1 MNYTYQLYLCI
12 TLFLLLTGRA
22 FSQQTSH
29 CQNTASPIGINL
41 SLWKKIATQPNDTIG
56 QTVFNLGM
64 VSTMNQLNGIGLNIL
79 GSKVKRNAN
88 GLQVSG
94 ITQIVNEQS
103 NGISLAGLVNIK
115 GLDMNGISF
124 AGITNIT
131 GLTTNGITIGGLIN
145 FTGKR
150 AAGLQL
156 AGIGNITGESSSG
169 ISIGGLINVTGNDM
183 HGIQLSGIMNISTQ
197 SRGAQLAPVNVTV
210 KGKGV
215 QVGLVNYYQEQF
227 DGIQLG
233 LVNANK
239 NTHIQLMAYGGSRAK
254 INLAVRFKNELFY
267 TILGTGSPYLDFDDK
282 YSGSLFYRAGM
293 EIPLYKKLVF
303 SGDMGYQHIE
313 TFKNKRQNHPARFY
327 ALQARLNLE
336 WRANTQIGYFISGG
350 YSHERIYQ
358 KSSPYQHKPIIEA
371 GVVIY
376 KL

>member
-156 AGIGNITGESSSG
+156 ASIGNITGESSSG

-215 QVGLVNYYQEQF
+215 QIGLVNYYQEQF

-282 YSGSLFYRAGM
+282 FSGSLFYRAGM

>member
-215 QVGLVNYYQEQF
+215 QIGLVNYYQEQF

>member
-64 VSTMNQLNGIGLNIL
+64 VSTMNQFNGIGLNIL

-215 QVGLVNYYQEQF
+215 QIGLVNYYQEQF

-282 YSGSLFYRAGM
+282 FSGSLFYRAGM

>member
-215 QVGLVNYYQEQF
+215 QIGLVNYYQEQF

-282 YSGSLFYRAGM
+282 FSGSLFYRAGM

>member
-215 QVGLVNYYQEQF
+215 QIGLVNYYQEQF

-282 YSGSLFYRAGM
+282 FSGSLFYRAGM

-358 KSSPYQHKPIIEA
+358 KSSPYQHEPIIEA

>member
-215 QVGLVNYYQEQF
+215 QIGLVNYYQEQF

-282 YSGSLFYRAGM
+282 FSGSLFYRAGM

-313 TFKNKRQNHPARFY
+313 TFKNKRLNHPARFY

>member
-22 FSQQTSH
+22 FSQQTNH

-183 HGIQLSGIMNISTQ
+183 HGVQLSGIMNISTQ

-215 QVGLVNYYQEQF
+215 QIGLVNYYQEQF

-282 YSGSLFYRAGM
+282 FSGSLFYRAGM
-293 EIPLYKKLVF
+293 EIPLYKKLF
-303 SGDMGYQHIE
+303 LSGDMGYQHIE

>member
-145 FTGKR
+145 FTRKR

-215 QVGLVNYYQEQF
+215 QIGLVNYYQEQF

-282 YSGSLFYRAGM
+282 FSGSLFYRAGM

>member
-282 YSGSLFYRAGM
+282 FSGSLFYRAGM

>member
-94 ITQIVNEQS
+94 ISQIVNEQS

-215 QVGLVNYYQEQF
+215 QIGLVNYYQEQF

-282 YSGSLFYRAGM
+282 FSGSLFYRAGM

>member
-22 FSQQTSH
+22 FSQQSNH

-41 SLWKKIATQPNDTIG
+41 SLWKKIATQPNDIIG

-183 HGIQLSGIMNISTQ
+183 HGVQLSGIMNISTQ

-215 QVGLVNYYQEQF
+215 QIGLVNYYQEQF

-282 YSGSLFYRAGM
+282 FSGSLFYRAGM
-293 EIPLYKKLVF
+293 EIPLYKKLFF